1 MPAVTGGS
9 TVTPGSA
16 ATAATGST
24 AAQTT
29 AQPAARAELARTGVS
44 DVAGAVAL
52 AALALVGGATLLVL
66 RRRA

>member
-1 MPAVTGGS
+1 
-9 TVTPGSA
+9 
-16 ATAATGST
+16 TAATGST
-24 AAQTT
+24 A